1 MVKWW
6 PPWPT
11 TTNGG
16 MPMAARVLD
25 GKAVAAAIRAEL
37 ADEVERLAAAGRRPT
52 LAAVLVGDDEASH
65 IYVGSKQRAAERSGI
80 GSRRLELPA
89 DAPQKDVLAAVAE
102 LNADDD
108 VHGILVQ
115 LPLPARLD
123 PVEVQ
128 AALDPAKDV
137 DGLHPENEGRLL
149 RCDPRFA
156 PCTAVGIVE
165 LLRRE
170 RVPVEG
176 SHAVIVGR
184 GLLVGRPLAVL
195 LSAKAPAANATV
207 TLCHTGTRNLAGLTR
222 QADVL
227 VAAAGRPAMIT
238 PDMVKPGAAVVDVGN
253 HRVDG
258 RIVGDVD
265 PGVAEVA
272 GALTPVPGGVGPMTV
287 AMLLAN
293 TVAAARDR

>member
-1 MVKWW
+1 
-6 PPWPT
+6 
-11 TTNGG
+11 
-16 MPMAARVLD
+16 MAARVLD
-25 GKAVAAAIRAEL
+25 GRAVAAAIRGEL
-37 ADEVERLAAAGRRPT
+37 AEEVERLAAAGRRPT

-80 GSRRLELPA
+80 GSRRVELGA
-89 DAPQKDVLAAVAE
+89 DASQKDVLAAVAE
-102 LNADDD
+102 LNADDG

-115 LPLPARLD
+115 LPLPEGLD

-128 AALDPAKDV
+128 DTIDPAKDV

-149 RCDPRFA
+149 RGDPRFA
-156 PCTAVGIVE
+156 PCTAIGIVE

-170 RVPVEG
+170 KVPVEG

-195 LSAKAPAANATV
+195 LSAKAPGANATV
-207 TLCHTGTRNLAGLTR
+207 TLCHTGTRNLAGHTR

-238 PDMVKPGAAVVDVGN
+238 PGMVKPGAAWSTSATTGS
-253 HRVDG
+253 R
-258 RIVGDVD
+258 
-265 PGVAEVA
+265 A
-272 GALTPVPGGVGPMTV
+272 G
-287 AMLLAN
+287 
-293 TVAAARDR
+293 

>member
-6 PPWPT
+6 PPRPT

-25 GKAVAAAIRAEL
+25 GRAVAAAIRAEL

-89 DAPQKDVLAAVAE
+89 DAAQKDVLAAVAE
-102 LNADDD
+102 LNADDG

-115 LPLPARLD
+115 LPLPAGLD

-128 AALDPAKDV
+128 DAIDPAKDV

-149 RCDPRFA
+149 RGDPRFA
-156 PCTAVGIVE
+156 PCTAIGIVE

-176 SHAVIVGR
+176 SHVVIVGR

-195 LSAKAPAANATV
+195 LSAKAPGANATV
-207 TLCHTGTRNLAGLTR
+207 TLCRTG
-222 QADVL
+222 D
-227 VAAAGRPAMIT
+227 
-238 PDMVKPGAAVVDVGN
+238 
-253 HRVDG
+253 
-258 RIVGDVD
+258 RIVGDVA
-265 PGVAEVA
+265 PEVAEVA

-293 TVAAARDR
+293 TVAAARGQEA

>member
-1 MVKWW
+1 
-6 PPWPT
+6 
-11 TTNGG
+11 

-25 GKAVAAAIRAEL
+25 GKAAAAAIRVEL
-37 ADEVERLAAAGRRPT
+37 ADEVERLAGAGRRPT

-80 GSRRLELPA
+80 GSRRVELPA
-89 DAPQKDVLAAVAE
+89 DDG
-102 LNADDD
+102 

-115 LPLPARLD
+115 LPLPAGLD

-128 AALDPAKDV
+128 DAIDPAKDV

-149 RCDPRFA
+149 RGDPRFA
-156 PCTAVGIVE
+156 PCTAIGIVE

-176 SHAVIVGR
+176 SHVVIVGR

-195 LSAKAPAANATV
+195 LSAKAPGANATV
-207 TLCHTGTRNLAGLTR
+207 TLCHTGTRGLSGFTR

-253 HRVDG
+253 HRSGD
-258 RIVGDVD
+258 RIVGDVA
-265 PGVAEVA
+265 PEVAEVA

-293 TVAAARDR
+293 TVAAARAQAGRRR